1 MQCVRSVQGSYI
13 GVNPLCVL
21 SLHHAHSC
29 FLAGLT
35 AFDDMFFWGFFLNQ
49 FVALNYG
56 VIDIF
61 PGLLSVTLVRMAYI
75 HYLYPVN
82 VTYSKLCK

>member
-1 MQCVRSVQGSYI
+1 M
-13 GVNPLCVL
+13 
-21 SLHHAHSC
+21 
-29 FLAGLT
+29 T
-35 AFDDMFFWGFFLNQ
+35 FFVFSFCFFLNQ

-61 PGLLSVTLVRMAYI
+61 PGLLSVTLVRMVYI
-75 HYLYPVN
+75 RYLYPVN